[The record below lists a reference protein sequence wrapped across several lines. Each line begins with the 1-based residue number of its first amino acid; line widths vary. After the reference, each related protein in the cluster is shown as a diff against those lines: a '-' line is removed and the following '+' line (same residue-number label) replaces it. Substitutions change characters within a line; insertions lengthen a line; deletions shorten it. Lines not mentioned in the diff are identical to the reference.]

1 MRLCKKKNRCSRK
14 CRRSCGGPGVNGS
27 KGCRQCKKTCK
38 ANGVARYDEECKKN
52 EELVDPTPEGFCPD
66 TTPPQPPTLLSAPE
80 SGRPKKS
87 KRFPSDT
94 IGKVS
99 AESEYSFFAGNSTDY
114 NGNNY
119 EDDDYEGDDY
129 DGDDYEEEN
138 FQDEQEGGDYEGI

>member
-38 ANGVARYDEECKKN
+38 ASGVARYDEECKKD
-52 EELVDPTPEGFCPD
+52 EELVNPTPEGFCPD
-66 TTPPQPPTLLSAPE
+66 TTPPRPPQLHNSAPE

-87 KRFPSDT
+87 KRFPSNT

-99 AESEYSFFAGNSTDY
+99 AESEYSSLAGNSTDY

-129 DGDDYEEEN
+129 DGDDYEEDN
-138 FQDEQEGGDYEGI
+138 F